1 MGQRLTYDAFINL
14 LNSIGFAGD
23 AVDQH
28 GGSILWS
35 VPAALLLLAGVALKP
50 KWRPPLPDLTFAAA
64 PVMGVALL
72 SLLLF
77 ARGGEGS
84 RGLPGASTPL
94 RSSSPNLHDTV
105 TGEPGQRPDAR
116 PIPGKLQPPP
126 DAVAHLPQTL

>member
-77 ARGGEGS
+77 VRGGQGA
-84 RGLPGASTPL
+84 RGLPGALTPL
-94 RSSSPNLHDTV
+94 SSSSLNKI
-105 TGEPGQRPDAR
+105 AR
-116 PIPGKLQPPP
+116 ASCRERVCQYM
-126 DAVAHLPQTL
+126 